1 MPRTYQPILI
11 HIVIECPPKIDFP
24 EKKVAPEL
32 QNSLMASSN
41 YSLLVKV
48 SNPLHVF
55 VECQGH
61 SFNKKV
67 FRCQWIIAT
76 SGELML
82 FFHFKVQVRPPIN
95 RAWFSCGSQNYK
107 FQSLYKPWLT
117 PHYCRHTII
126 TNLLTLLNLNY
137 LCIMA
142 FPVVEFSRQ
151 GYKIRQVFG

>member
-1 MPRTYQPILI
+1 
-11 HIVIECPPKIDFP
+11 
-24 EKKVAPEL
+24 
-32 QNSLMASSN
+32 MASSN

-82 FFHFKVQVRPPIN
+82 FFHFKVQVRPPIK
-95 RAWFSCGSQNYK
+95 RALFSCWSQNFK
-107 FQSLYKPWLT
+107 FQLLYKPWL
-117 PHYCRHTII
+117 YCTHVII
-126 TNLLTLLNLNY
+126 TCSVKPEIVVLGTVNGLLSVEWPMLWHITINSLHNEGIYKWVNLASIFFWYQLLPTTY
-137 LCIMA
+137 G
-142 FPVVEFSRQ
+142 F
-151 GYKIRQVFG
+151 